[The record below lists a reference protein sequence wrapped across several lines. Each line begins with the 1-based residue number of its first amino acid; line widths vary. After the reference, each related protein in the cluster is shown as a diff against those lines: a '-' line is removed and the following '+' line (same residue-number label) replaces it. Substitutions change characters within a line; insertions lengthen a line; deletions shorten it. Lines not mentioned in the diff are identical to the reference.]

1 MSQKRPHVFEG
12 LLTPAF
18 RCERI
23 GDAERA
29 VAKRI
34 HELPDKPVRGI
45 QIDHAEQFRFRG
57 GGENVVDLP
66 VDMFEFI
73 GVEIEPVRR
82 ILPVRLAERV
92 GRVGGE
98 HAEFADSGVVKTF
111 DRIQFFPERTIGEKR
126 FLKSHE
132 KSFHAF
138 MICPMLRTGR
148 QRRERVRH

>member
-45 QIDHAEQFRFRG
+45 QIDHAEQFRFG
-57 GGENVVDLP
+57 GDGENVVDLP
-66 VDMFEFI
+66 VDMFEFV

-82 ILPVRLAERV
+82 ILPVRLTKRV
-92 GRVGGE
+92 GCVGRE
-98 HAEFADSGVVKTF
+98 YAEFADSGVVKAF
-111 DRIQFFPERTIGEKR
+111 DRMQFLPERAIGKQR
-126 FLKSHE
+126 FLKSH
-132 KSFHAF
+132 KKLSF
-138 MICPMLRTGR
+138 CS
-148 QRRERVRH
+148 